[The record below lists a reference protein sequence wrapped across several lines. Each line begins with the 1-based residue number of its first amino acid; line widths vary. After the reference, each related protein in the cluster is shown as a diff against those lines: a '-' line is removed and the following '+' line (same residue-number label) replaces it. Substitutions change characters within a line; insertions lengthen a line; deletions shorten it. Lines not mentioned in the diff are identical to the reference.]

1 MESNNDYRKGFEDG
15 IRAFAKSLIK
25 YYETLG
31 SNTYGHLVAYTI
43 DLKVKEMLEVI
54 NNDKREQRDDE

>member
-1 MESNNDYRKGFEDG
+1 MQSNNDYRKGFEDG
-15 IRAFAKSLIK
+15 IRALADKIKK

-43 DLKVKEMLEVI
+43 DLKVKEMLEGSEKHED
-54 NNDKREQRDDE
+54 NGGF